1 MQQAAMCIRDSSN
14 GSNGHAGTT
23 RQRGSKTSSS
33 TAVVRAGGCTTGD
46 LEPVK
51 TTAKAVAAGVVTT
64 SNGVKEEGLDGS
76 TADADTPAKRHA
88 QKLWQR
94 LARTTSVRRSTYNY
108 VLGISSLWLL
118 WPVTHGL
125 QAAIHG
131 RDTSPLSLL
140 LILSSIATVI
150 VSTLMW
156 RRKQPG
162 SLLFKADIVLASF
175 TMFLLLCKST
185 FGTGRPTSS
194 IGKLVF
200 PSLVILTWTSVCTA
214 TWNKLH
220 LLAFISHNVFRF
232 VGCWWVYYSLEV
244 FERCFPVTFALFTTT
259 YLIHTGSSVAIAQRI
274 PMCDDVCKTRYD
286 RGCVELVAYIVA
298 VMAVHFSYNCAGG
311 SGIGA
316 QSVQ

>member
-14 GSNGHAGTT
+14 GSNGHAMTT

-33 TAVVRAGGCTTGD
+33 TVGVGGCTTKDGA
-46 LEPVK
+46 PVI
-51 TTAKAVAAGVVTT
+51 TTTKVAAAGVGKT
-64 SNGVKEEGLDGS
+64 SNDVKGLKSS
-76 TADADTPAKRHA
+76 TPDVETPAKRRA

-94 LARTTSVRRSTYNY
+94 LARTASVRRSTYNY

-125 QAAIHG
+125 QAAMNG
-131 RDTSPLSLL
+131 RDTSPLALL
-140 LILSSIATVI
+140 LILSSIATVV

-175 TMFLLLCKST
+175 TMFLLLVKST
-185 FGTGRPTSS
+185 FCPGRPTSS
-194 IGKLVF
+194 IGKLFF

-220 LLAFISHNVFRF
+220 LVAFISHNVFRF

-244 FERCFPVTFALFTTT
+244 SERCFPITFALFTIT
-259 YLIHTGSSVAIAQRI
+259 YLIHTGSSVAIAQRV
-274 PMCDDVCKTRYD
+274 PKCDDVCKTRYG
-286 RGCVELVAYIVA
+286 RGCVELLAYIAA
-298 VMAVHFSYNCAGG
+298 VMAVHFSYNCGG
-311 SGIGA
+311 GTGLGA
-316 QSVQ
+316 KSVQ